1 LRNEYTT
8 LAAALARAAELI
20 AHGSWG
26 QDITQVRV
34 LDESGEPVGLD
45 NDGFAALLKT
55 AENVVRRE
63 HTGDL

>member
-1 LRNEYTT
+1 M
-8 LAAALARAAELI
+8 

-45 NDGFAALLKT
+45 NEEFAALLET
-55 AENVVRRE
+55 AEAVVRRE